1 MVINDLARVHATQT
15 LHMSRVCA
23 SRDCSLL
30 VWYAAQQ
37 PTHPPVDQTRPA
49 DHQAVA
55 T

>member
-1 MVINDLARVHATQT
+1 MVIIDLARVHATQT

-37 PTHPPVDQTRPA
+37 PTPPLLTRLG
-49 DHQAVA
+49 QQI
-55 T
+55 TKQ